1 MSTVS
6 MERRDTNTLLQAWG
20 AEVRGDVLSIGSAGD
35 SDKQGRSY
43 RSYFPQA
50 TTYITSDVVD
60 GCDLRLDVRAM
71 PEIAS
76 GAFDAVFC
84 SGVLEH
90 VDDCHA
96 AVAECHR
103 ALKSGGVFLVGVPF
117 SQKIHRAPLDFW
129 RFTEFGFRYL
139 LRAFTIRDLVTL
151 GEPSSPA
158 AYWAR
163 AVKG

>member
-43 RSYFPQA
+43 RDYFPHA

-71 PEIAS
+71 PEISS
-76 GAFDAVFC
+76 GSFDTVFC

-103 ALKSGGVFLVGVPF
+103 VLKSGGALLVGVPF

-151 GEPSSPA
+151 GDPVSPA

-163 AVKG
+163 AVKA